1 MGALHE
7 GHLSLVKK
15 ARECNDIVIAS
26 VFVNPTQFGKGED
39 FDKYPRQLE
48 RDSEMLGE
56 LGVVRYY
63 LFIYYSRNFTLER
76 EADFLSRLSDLI
88 HDSFYHLL
96 LFIIGPFI
104 CTEY

>member
-15 ARECNDIVIAS
+15 ARECNDIVVAS

-48 RDSEMLGE
+48 RDSEMLGQ
-56 LGVVRYY
+56 LGVVRV
-63 LFIYYSRNFTLER
+63 LFISLIRFSI
-76 EADFLSRLSDLI
+76 LSISGCLCKF
-88 HDSFYHLL
+88 SFCI
-96 LFIIGPFI
+96 FCIACVVVGSFV
-104 CTEY
+104 CTEH